1 MTTLNSDIYD
11 HPALYDALLLA
22 TAHVSYYMDLARQA
36 SGDVLELAC
45 GTGQL
50 TVPIA
55 SAGLPTVGLDL
66 SAPMLTTARQRAAT
80 AKVSIEY
87 LLGDMRNFDL
97 GRKFALIFIARNS
110 LLHLHSIEDLLAA
123 FAAVRRHLAPG
134 GIFAFDVF
142 NPNVRLLA
150 RPSDQRFPVF
160 QVETES
166 FGKLSV
172 EETTDYDPA
181 TQVGRGRWYISAPG
195 NPDAWVLVL
204 ELRNIF
210 PQELPLLLGAGGFHL
225 TSRTGDLSQTPF
237 NSTSRFQVCLCQA
250 TV

>member
-1 MTTLNSDIYD
+1 MNSDIYD
-11 HPALYDALLLA
+11 QPALYDALLPA
-22 TAHVSYYMDLARQA
+22 TAHVTYYVDLARQR

-50 TVPIA
+50 TVPVA
-55 SAGLPTVGLDL
+55 SAGLPTVALDL
-66 SAPMLTTARQRAAT
+66 SAPMLASARQRAAT
-80 AKVSIEY
+80 ANVSVEY
-87 LLGDMRNFDL
+87 VQGDMRNFDL
-97 GRKFALIFIARNS
+97 NRRFALIFIARNS
-110 LLHLHSIEDLLAA
+110 LLHLHSTEDLLAA
-123 FAAVRRHLAPG
+123 FAAIRRHLAPG

-172 EETTDYDPA
+172 EETTDYDPS
-181 TQVGRGRWYISAPG
+181 TQVGRSRWYISAPG
-195 NPDAWVLVL
+195 SPDAWVLPL

-210 PQELPLLLGAGGFHL
+210 PQELPLLLAAGGFQL
-225 TSRTGDLSQTPF
+225 KSRVGDLSQTPF
-237 NSTSRFQVCLCQA
+237 SSTSRFQVCLCQA
-250 TV
+250 QSEF

>member
-1 MTTLNSDIYD
+1 LNSDIYD
-11 HPALYDALLLA
+11 HPALYDTLLPA
-22 TAHVSYYMDLARQA
+22 RAHVPYYVDLARQA

-55 SAGLPTVGLDL
+55 DAGLPAVGLDL
-66 SAPMLTTARQRAAT
+66 SAPMLTAARQRAAT
-80 AKVSIEY
+80 ANLSVEY
-87 LLGDMRNFDL
+87 VLGDMRDFDL
-97 GRKFALIFIARNS
+97 DRKFALIFIARNS
-110 LLHLHSIEDLLAA
+110 LLHLHSTEDLLAA
-123 FAAVRRHLAPG
+123 FAAVRRHMAPG
-134 GIFAFDVF
+134 AIFAFDIF

-150 RPSDQRFPVF
+150 RPAGERFPVF
-160 QVETES
+160 QVETEA

-172 EETTDYDPA
+172 EETMDYDPA

-195 NPDAWVLVL
+195 NPDAWVLPL

-210 PQELPLLLGAGGFHL
+210 PQELPLLLAAGGFHL
-225 TSRTGDLSQTPF
+225 KSRMGDLSQTPF
-237 NSTSRFQVCLCQA
+237 DSASRFQVCVCQA

>member
-1 MTTLNSDIYD
+1 
-11 HPALYDALLLA
+11 
-22 TAHVSYYMDLARQA
+22 VSYYVDLARQA

-50 TVPIA
+50 AVPIA
-55 SAGLPTVGLDL
+55 GAGFPIVGLDL
-66 SAPMLTTARQRAAT
+66 SAPMLTTARERAAT
-80 AKVSIEY
+80 ANVSVEFVQ
-87 LLGDMRNFDL
+87 GDMRHFDL

-110 LLHLHSIEDLLAA
+110 LLHLHSTEDLLAA
-123 FAAVRRHLAPG
+123 FGAVRRHLAPG
-134 GIFAFDVF
+134 GIFAFDIF

-172 EETTDYDPA
+172 EETTEYDPA
-181 TQVGRGRWYISAPG
+181 MQVGRGRWYISAPG
-195 NPDAWVLVL
+195 NPDAWVLRL

-210 PQELPLLLGAGGFHL
+210 PQELPLLLAAGGL
-225 TSRTGDLSQTPF
+225 DLKSRMGNLGQTPF
-237 NSTSRFQVCLCQA
+237 DSASRFQVCLCQA

>member
-1 MTTLNSDIYD
+1 MNSDLYD
-11 HPALYDALLLA
+11 NPALYDALLPA
-22 TAHVSYYMDLARQA
+22 TAHVSYYVDLARQA

-55 SAGLPTVGLDL
+55 GAGLPTTGLDL
-66 SAPMLTTARQRAAT
+66 SAPMLTTAKQRAA
-80 AKVSIEY
+80 AANVSVEY
-87 LLGDMRNFDL
+87 VPGDMRNFDL

-110 LLHLHSIEDLLAA
+110 LLHLHSTEDLLAA
-123 FAAVRRHLAPG
+123 FAAVRRHLTPG
-134 GIFAFDVF
+134 GIFAFDIF
-142 NPNVRLLA
+142 NPNVHLLA
-150 RPSDQRFPVF
+150 RPSDQRFPAF
-160 QVETES
+160 QKEAES

-181 TQVGRGRWYISAPG
+181 TQVGRSRWYVSAPG
-195 NPDAWVLVL
+195 NPDAWSLRL

-210 PQELPLLLGAGGFHL
+210 PQELPLLLAAGGFHL
-225 TSRTGDLSQTPF
+225 KSRMGDISATPF
-237 NSTSRFQVCLCQA
+237 NSTSRLQVCLCQA

>member
-1 MTTLNSDIYD
+1 LNSDIYD
-11 HPALYDALLLA
+11 HPALYDALLPA
-22 TAHVSYYMDLARQA
+22 TAHVSYYLDLARQA
-36 SGDVLELAC
+36 PGDVLELAC

-66 SAPMLTTARQRAAT
+66 SAPMLATARQRAAT

-87 LLGDMRNFDL
+87 VLRDMRNFEL

-110 LLHLHSIEDLLAA
+110 LLHLHSTEDLLAA
-123 FAAVRRHLAPG
+123 FAGVRRHMAPG
-134 GIFAFDVF
+134 GMFAFDVF

-150 RPSDQRFPVF
+150 RPSGQRFPVF
-160 QVETES
+160 QVEAES

-195 NPDAWVLVL
+195 NPDAWVLAL

-210 PQELPLLLGAGGFHL
+210 PQELPVLLAAGGFHL
-225 TSRTGDLSQTPF
+225 KSRMGDLSQTPF

-250 TV
+250 TA